1 MESLIAMML
10 RENSYA
16 NDEIL
21 IELTIDL
28 LEKKKNQ
35 QITKMHQ
42 ISLKVKWDAVKVLLC
57 FIFTANEFN

>member
-42 ISLKVKWDAVKVLLC
+42 ISLKVK
-57 FIFTANEFN
+57 